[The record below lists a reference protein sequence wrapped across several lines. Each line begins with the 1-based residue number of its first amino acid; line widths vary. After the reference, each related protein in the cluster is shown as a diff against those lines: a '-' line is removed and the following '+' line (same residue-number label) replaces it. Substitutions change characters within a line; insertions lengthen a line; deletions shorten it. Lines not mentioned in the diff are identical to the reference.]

1 MDSKVLNDRFRLVE
15 LIGTGGM
22 ATVYR
27 GHDLLLDRPVA
38 VKMLREPY
46 ASDEGFRER
55 FLEEARA
62 AGKLEHP
69 NIVHIYDVGLDDHQP
84 YFVMEMV
91 KGDDLKALIRRRA
104 PLPIEESLDLAR
116 RICAGVGHAHRA
128 GLVHC
133 DLKPHNILLTP
144 EGEVKVADFGIAR
157 AFQEEPSE
165 KEVEAEPV
173 IWGSPHYISPE
184 QAAGER
190 PTPASDVYSI
200 GVILYELLTGVP
212 PFHDED
218 TTALLIKHLQE
229 TPPPPSSLNPRVP
242 SQLNHLVS
250 RVLAKQKATRY
261 RNADQFGMAID
272 EYRRTVEEE
281 SLKTRPL
288 SPSGPPAAQRTHPV
302 ATSPPEPPRPFLG
315 EEEYVREAPEL
326 EGGALPVE
334 EVEEGT
340 DWVLWGLLIVA
351 TLLVLGLIPLYY
363 RVYRA
368 YTRTP
373 AEISPAPN
381 MATATPTPVGEYV
394 SVPNL
399 VGLSVADARRLAENY
414 SLGFEVSREEEIEE
428 FLPGTVLEQEP
439 GSGARVEAGTV
450 VKVALA
456 SGRAFTL
463 PDLVGYQKN
472 VVLPN
477 LESQGLIIA
486 EDEIWSTEPKGK
498 ILAQEPEPE
507 TEVRAG
513 DTITLTLSGGTER
526 TLPLQVNLNNLIILE
541 EAIVPQRPFKPG
553 DTLSVA
559 LRWRALRTVD
569 RAYIVFTHLLTPN
582 MLTLIAQD
590 DSEPANGTNPTDTW
604 RPGEIIIDP
613 HQLTLPPDT
622 PPGTYQIRVGM
633 YTEAGRLQVIDSGET
648 QVVDNSIFIAEIEV
662 RP

>member
-1 MDSKVLNDRFRLVE
+1 MESKVLNDRFRLVE

-27 GHDLLLDRPVA
+27 GHDLRLDRPVA

-46 ASDEGFRER
+46 ASNEGFRER

-69 NIVHIYDVGLDDHQP
+69 NIVHVYDVGIDDHQP
-84 YFVMEMV
+84 YIVMEMV
-91 KGDDLKALIRRRA
+91 KGDDLKALIRQRA
-104 PLPIEESLDLAR
+104 PLPAAEALELTR
-116 RICAGVGHAHRA
+116 QICAGVGHAHRA

-165 KEVEAEPV
+165 DEVEPEQE

-184 QAAGER
+184 QAAGEM

-212 PFHDED
+212 PFHAED

-229 TPPPPSSLNPRVP
+229 EPPPPSSLNPRIP
-242 SQLNHLVS
+242 PPLNWLVS
-250 RVLAKQKATRY
+250 KVLAKQKANRY

-272 EYRRTVEEE
+272 EYQQDKE
-281 SLKTRPL
+281 SLETRPL
-288 SPSGPPAAQRTHPV
+288 TPSTPPPTERTRPV
-302 ATSPPEPPRPFLG
+302 TTPTPEIPRPFLG
-315 EEEYVREAPEL
+315 DEKVYEEELPREERLPLEEP
-326 EGGALPVE
+326 EGGRDWLLGALM
-334 EVEEGT
+334 
-340 DWVLWGLLIVA
+340 IVT
-351 TLLVLGLIPLYY
+351 TLLVLGLIPLWYQ
-363 RVYRA
+363 VYRA
-368 YTRTP
+368 YQRTP
-373 AEISPAPN
+373 LDASPEPN

-414 SLGFEVSREEEIEE
+414 SLGFEVGREEETEE

-439 GSGARVEAGTV
+439 SSGARVEAETV
-450 VKVALA
+450 VQVTLA
-456 SGRAFTL
+456 AGRAFTL
-463 PDLVGYQKN
+463 PDLVGYQKS

-477 LESQGLIIA
+477 LEAQGLVII
-486 EDEIWSTEPKGK
+486 EDEVWSTEPKGK
-498 ILAQEPEPE
+498 ILDQEPSPE

-513 DTITLTLSGGTER
+513 ETITLTLSGGTDR
-526 TLPLQVNLNNLIILE
+526 AIPLQVNLNNIIVLE
-541 EAIVPQRPFKPG
+541 EALVPQRPFKPG

-559 LRWRALRTVD
+559 LRWRALRNVD
-569 RAYIVFTHLLTPN
+569 RTYIVFTHLLTPDL
-582 MLTLIAQD
+582 LTLVAQD

-604 RPGEIIIDP
+604 RPGEIIVDP
-613 HQLTLPPDT
+613 HQLAIPQDT

-648 QVVDNSIFIAEIEV
+648 QVVDDSIFVAEIEV